1 MSKSCADVE
10 LFLAQ
15 QATAASL
22 NRKIIYLAVMQLLSG
37 IGILIGII
45 AVVLAQF
52 TGIFGEDKYAVML
65 STAFMTICA
74 FFSASWHAR
83 RIEVTKRKLDWV
95 KRSITTCPKCG
106 AYMLAGSLHCTTCSG
121 RTSKFDGSSLQKM
134 GYPS

>member
-1 MSKSCADVE
+1 MSKSGAGVE

-22 NRKIIYLAVMQLLSG
+22 NRKIIYLAIMQLLSG
-37 IGILIGII
+37 IGILVGII

-52 TGIFGEDKYAVML
+52 TGVFGEDKYAVML
-65 STAFMTICA
+65 SAAFMTICA

-83 RIEVTKRKLDWV
+83 KVEVTKGELDWV

-106 AYMLAGSLHCTTCSG
+106 AYMLTGSLHCTACSG
-121 RTSKFDGSSLQKM
+121 GKSGFDGISLQKM
-134 GYPS
+134 GYPL